1 MINRF
6 PTARFFIRAGCSAW
20 FILGSVA
27 VLPFTINV
35 LWNIVQKL
43 NVWQLPLYGLTCII
57 LGSIGLLC
65 FVLSLAIISCRKLGS
80 GQLEAR
86 SPNDMS
92 VTNTIH
98 PRIRERLRG
107 YRFWSA
113 TLMGTFVTLGML
125 SVVCSLAAATYTDE
139 LKERDLLKLTILVA
153 ACCSALITA
162 FNLQGKSA
170 DIWHAFRHLEQA
182 ILEHEYNASID
193 AESLLRAYKE
203 SEDMVGFFEFKEPK
217 LNK

>member
-20 FILGSVA
+20 LILGSVA

-43 NVWQLPLYGLTCII
+43 NVWQLPLYGLTCI
-57 LGSIGLLC
+57 LGRIGLIC
-65 FVLSLAIISCRKLGS
+65 FVLSLVVISCRRLDS
-80 GQLEAR
+80 RQLEAR
-86 SPNDMS
+86 DSIDMS
-92 VTNTIH
+92 MINTIH

-113 TLMGTFVTLGML
+113 ALMGIFVTLGML
-125 SVVCSLAAATYTDE
+125 SVICSLAAATYTDALE
-139 LKERDLLKLTILVA
+139 NLKLLKVTILVA

-170 DIWHAFRHLEQA
+170 DIWHAFRQLEQA
-182 ILEHEYNASID
+182 ILEHEYNVSID

-203 SEDMVGFFEFKEPK
+203 SEDIVGFFEFKEPK
-217 LNK
+217 SNK

>member
-20 FILGSVA
+20 LILGSVA
-27 VLPFTINV
+27 VLPFIINV

-43 NVWQLPLYGLTCII
+43 NVWQLPLYSLTCI
-57 LGSIGLLC
+57 LGSIGLIC

-80 GQLEAR
+80 RQLEDR
-86 SPNDMS
+86 GPNDMNM
-92 VTNTIH
+92 TNAIH

-113 TLMGTFVTLGML
+113 TLMGIFVTLGML

-139 LKERDLLKLTILVA
+139 LIKVNLLKLTILVA

-162 FNLQGKSA
+162 FNIQGKSA

-217 LNK
+217 SNK